1 MQRNKVFSIITIA
14 CFCSIVLIPIGLAL
28 MWFQTAW
35 KKKRKIIIT
44 GAGSLL
50 YIAIVAFILLLEPS
64 YNTGGVSLPFKYSG
78 GETAFDAPANPG
90 RPSKK
95 EKKISPASD
104 KKQKSE
110 KSSDTPDEERIPRSV
125 KKQSGRALGRGFYVF
140 LFFIII
146 LVLILW
152 RNFRSAGKKAD
163 YENPYVDTNLYKL
176 PLTEDSKI
184 PLVHFLRLKL
194 HQGEKILYATE
205 TTQKDNEGDF
215 VVTDQRAVIFSK
227 TGTSELPLSSLSAV
241 LSVSNSVMQLT
252 ATADEGEQKFYIFLP
267 ESQMK
272 YALAIVRWA
281 FARTGSSSQIS
292 QN

>member
-1 MQRNKVFSIITIA
+1 MQRDKVFSIITIA
-14 CFCSIVLIPIGLAL
+14 CFCSIILIPIGLAL

-64 YNTGGVSLPFKYSG
+64 YNTGGVSLPFKYKG
-78 GETAFDAPANPG
+78 GETAYDAPANPG

-104 KKQKSE
+104 KKSKSDSKKSE
-110 KSSDTPDEERIPRSV
+110 GDEERLPRSV
-125 KKQSGRALGRGFYVF
+125 KKQSGRALGRSFYVF
-140 LFFIII
+140 LFF
-146 LVLILW
+146 LVVLILILW
-152 RNFRSAGKKAD
+152 RNFRSAGKKSD

-176 PLTEDSKI
+176 PLAEDSKM
-184 PLVHFLRLKL
+184 PLVHFLRLKTNP
-194 HQGEKILYATE
+194 GEKILYATE
-205 TTQKDNEGDF
+205 TAQKDNEGDF
-215 VVTDQRAVIFSK
+215 VVTDKRAVIFSK
-227 TGTSELPLSSLSAV
+227 TGSIDLPLTSLTAV

-252 ATADEGEQKFYIFLP
+252 AAGDEGEQKHYVFLP

-281 FARTGSSSQIS
+281 FGRIT
-292 QN
+292 NE

>member
-1 MQRNKVFSIITIA
+1 MPRNKVFSIITIA
-14 CFCSIVLIPIGLAL
+14 CFCSILLIPIGLAL
-28 MWFQTAW
+28 MWFMTDW

-50 YIAIVAFILLLEPS
+50 YIAIVAFLLLLEPS

-78 GETAFDAPANPG
+78 GETAYDAPANPG

-104 KKQKSE
+104 KKQKADKTSE
-110 KSSDTPDEERIPRSV
+110 NTDEERVPRSV
-125 KKQSGRALGRGFYVF
+125 KKQGGRALGRGFYVF

-152 RNFRSAGKKAD
+152 RNFRTAGKKED

-176 PLTEDSKI
+176 PLAEDAKI
-184 PLVHFLRLKL
+184 PLVHFLRLKPA
-194 HQGEKILYATE
+194 QGEKILYATE
-205 TTQKDNEGDF
+205 TVQKDNEGDF
-215 VVTDQRAVIFSK
+215 VVTDKRVVFFSK
-227 TGTSELPLSSLSAV
+227 GGTTELALSSLSAV
-241 LSVSNSVMQLT
+241 LSISNSVMQLT
-252 ATADEGEQKFYIFLP
+252 AAGEEGEQKYYIFLP

-272 YALAIVRWA
+272 YALAIVKWA
-281 FARTGSSSQIS
+281 FAKI
-292 QN
+292 

>member
-28 MWFQTAW
+28 MWFQTSW

-78 GETAFDAPANPG
+78 GETAYDAPANPG

-95 EKKISPASD
+95 DKKVSPASD
-104 KKQKSE
+104 KKQKSDSN
-110 KSSDTPDEERIPRSV
+110 KSEPDKERVPRSV

-140 LFFIII
+140 LFFLII

-152 RNFRSAGKKAD
+152 RNFRGAGKKED

-176 PLTEDSKI
+176 PLAGDAKT
-184 PLVHFLRLKL
+184 PLVHFQRLKL
-194 HQGEKILYATE
+194 NQNEKILYATE
-205 TTQKDNEGDF
+205 TVQKDNEGDF
-215 VVTDQRAVIFSK
+215 VVTDKRVVIFSK
-227 TGTSELPLSSLSAV
+227 TGNTEVALKSLSGV

-252 ATADEGEQKFYIFLP
+252 ASSPEEQKYYVFLP

-272 YALAIVRWA
+272 YALAIVKWA
-281 FARTGSSSQIS
+281 YAKI
-292 QN
+292 

>member
-1 MQRNKVFSIITIA
+1 MQRDKVLSIITIA
-14 CFCSIVLIPIGLAL
+14 CFCSIVLIPLGLAL
-28 MWFQTAW
+28 MWFMTAW

-64 YNTGGVSLPFKYSG
+64 YNTGGVSLPFKYKG
-78 GETAFDAPANPG
+78 GETAYDAPANPG

-104 KKQKSE
+104 KKSKSDSK
-110 KSSDTPDEERIPRSV
+110 KSDADEERLPRSV
-125 KKQSGRALGRGFYVF
+125 KKQSGRALGRSFYVF
-140 LFFIII
+140 LFFLII
-146 LVLILW
+146 LILVLW
-152 RNFRSAGKKAD
+152 RNFRSAQKKSD

-176 PLTEDSKI
+176 PLAEDSKM
-184 PLVHFLRLKL
+184 PLVHFLRLKTNP
-194 HQGEKILYATE
+194 GEKILYATE

-215 VVTDQRAVIFSK
+215 VVTDQRAVIFTKS
-227 TGTSELPLSSLSAV
+227 GTSELPLSSLTAV
-241 LSVSNSVMQLT
+241 LSVSNSAMQLT
-252 ATADEGEQKFYIFLP
+252 ATGDEGEQKHYIFLP

-281 FARTGSSSQIS
+281 FGRIT
-292 QN
+292 NE

>member
-1 MQRNKVFSIITIA
+1 MQRDKVLSIITII
-14 CFCSIVLIPIGLAL
+14 CFCSIVLIPLGLAL
-28 MWFQTAW
+28 MWFMTAW

-50 YIAIVAFILLLEPS
+50 YIAIVAFVLLLEPS

-110 KSSDTPDEERIPRSV
+110 KSSDRADEERLPRSV
-125 KKQSGRALGRGFYVF
+125 KRQGGRTLGRAFYVF
-140 LFFIII
+140 LFFLVI
-146 LVLILW
+146 LILILW
-152 RNFRSAGKKAD
+152 RNFRSSGKKTD

-176 PLTEDSKI
+176 PLNADSKT
-184 PLVHFLRLKL
+184 PLVHFQRLKL
-194 HQGEKILYATE
+194 NQNEKILFATE
-205 TTQKDNEGDF
+205 TVQKDNEGDF
-215 VVTDQRAVIFSK
+215 VVTNQRAVIFSK
-227 TGTSELPLSSLSAV
+227 AGITELPLSSLSAV
-241 LSVSNSVMQLT
+241 LSVSNSVMQIT
-252 ATADEGEQKFYIFLP
+252 SAGEEGEQKHYIFLP

-281 FARTGSSSQIS
+281 FGRIASS
-292 QN
+292 

>member
-1 MQRNKVFSIITIA
+1 MQRDKVFSIITIA
-14 CFCSIVLIPIGLAL
+14 CFCSILLIPIGLAL

-64 YNTGGVSLPFKYSG
+64 YNTGGVSLPFKYKG
-78 GETAFDAPANPG
+78 GETAYDAPANPG

-104 KKQKSE
+104 KKSKSDSKKSE
-110 KSSDTPDEERIPRSV
+110 GDEERLPRSV
-125 KKQSGRALGRGFYVF
+125 KKQSGRALGRSFYVF
-140 LFFIII
+140 LFF
-146 LVLILW
+146 LVVLILILW
-152 RNFRSAGKKAD
+152 RNFRSAGKKSD

-176 PLTEDSKI
+176 PLSDDSKM
-184 PLVHFLRLKL
+184 PLVHFQRLKL
-194 HQGEKILYATE
+194 NQNENIFYATE
-205 TTQKDNEGDF
+205 TKQKDNEGDF
-215 VVTDQRAVIFSK
+215 VVTNQRVVIFSK
-227 TGTSELPLSSLSAV
+227 TGVKEIPLSELAAV

-252 ATADEGEQKFYIFLP
+252 TGGEEKNYIFLP

-281 FARTGSSSQIS
+281 FGKVTV
-292 QN
+292 